1 MWHPDSVQLLSLIL
15 YHADGRTR
23 LVDFR
28 PGQLNIVTGESRTG
42 KGALLTIVDY
52 CLGRDSM
59 QVPAGPITDT
69 VAWYATLWQL
79 ESGQVFVARPA
90 PATGRATTQ
99 QAMLEFGTD
108 LQPPACHELRV
119 NTDSRTLRTQI
130 GRRIGIEE
138 NITDP
143 GPRAG
148 RQPLEANLA
157 HAVMLCLQSQNEIA
171 SSTAL
176 FHRQGERGI
185 PDALRDTIPYFL
197 GAVPRDQALKR
208 AQLREARHAMQRA
221 QAALQAAE
229 LAAQTIN
236 VELRALHAEARAAGL
251 VPDEGITDRIALI
264 RMLQGARTA
273 RQPDQHDPS
282 TDDVARQDR
291 YIALESRARTL
302 RADLQRVLAD
312 RALLLDQRN
321 EESDYEQS
329 LQLQAGRLTS
339 LNLIDFT
346 SGNGTA
352 SVPVCPACGQPTDEA
367 DPTPAALRS
376 SLDRLRGQ
384 LDNLAADRPS
394 QRSALAALDTQATAL
409 REELSSAETAL
420 NALQAADRVTSLTA
434 ADSRDFT
441 RGRIDAILARVDS
454 VDEGELRR
462 LHASADSAAA
472 TVAALEAE
480 LDDDEDR
487 EQLTSRLLIVGR
499 DMTTYAD
506 QLELEHSE
514 GSVRL
519 DLARLTVVTDTERGP
534 IPLERIGSAANWI
547 GYHLAT
553 HLALHRYLTRQNRP
567 VPRFLILDQPTQAH
581 YPSEVSLQSGIPE
594 NDADSAAVRRIFRL
608 LHDFAEEL
616 TPRFQIIVCDHA
628 NLPEPWFQDSV
639 VHNWRGGYKLI
650 PQDWLN

>member
-1 MWHPDSVQLLSLIL
+1 VQLLLVIL

-23 LVDFR
+23 LVEFR
-28 PGQLNIVTGESRTG
+28 PGELNIVTGESRTG

-69 VAWYATLWQL
+69 VVWYATLWQL
-79 ESGQVFVARPA
+79 ENGQVFVARPA
-90 PATGRATTQ
+90 PAAGRATTQ
-99 QAMLEFGTD
+99 QAMLEFGSD
-108 LQPPACHELRV
+108 LQPPGLHDLRV

-143 GPRAG
+143 GSGGG
-148 RQPLEANLA
+148 RQPLEANLG

-197 GAVPRDQALKR
+197 GAVPQDQALKR
-208 AQLREARHAMQRA
+208 AQLRAARHALQRA
-221 QAALQAAE
+221 QAALQTAE
-229 LAAQTIN
+229 QAAQTID
-236 VELRALHAEARAAGL
+236 VELRALYEEARAAGL
-251 VPDEGITDRIALI
+251 VPDRDITDRIVLV
-264 RMLQGARTA
+264 RTLQGARTA
-273 RQPDQHDPS
+273 RQPDQRPPS
-282 TDDVARQDR
+282 AGDVDRQDR
-291 YIALESRARTL
+291 YVALERRARTL
-302 RADLQRVLAD
+302 RADLQQILAD
-312 RALLLDQRN
+312 RALLLDQRD

-339 LNLIDFT
+339 LNLIEFA
-346 SGNGTA
+346 SGNGAA
-352 SVPVCPACGQPTDEA
+352 SAPACPACGQPTDET

-376 SLDRLRGQ
+376 RLNRLRGQ
-384 LDNLAADRPS
+384 LENLAADRPS
-394 QRSALAALDTQATAL
+394 QRNALLNLDAQAAAL
-409 REELSSAETAL
+409 REELASAETAL
-420 NALQAADRVTSLTA
+420 NALQAADRVTDLA
-434 ADSRDFT
+434 EADSRDFT
-441 RGRIDAILARVDS
+441 RGRIDAILARVVS
-454 VDEGELRR
+454 VDESQFQRLR
-462 LHASADSAAA
+462 ATADSAAA
-472 TVAALEAE
+472 TVTALEAE

-487 EQLTSRLLIVGR
+487 EQLTSRLVIVGR
-499 DMTTYAD
+499 DMTSYAD
-506 QLELEHSE
+506 RLELEHSE

-567 VPRFLILDQPTQAH
+567 VPRFLLLDQPTQAH

-594 NDADSAAVRRIFRL
+594 NDTDSAAVRRIFRL
-608 LHDFAEEL
+608 LYDFAEEL
-616 TPRFQIIVCDHA
+616 TPRFQVIVCDHA
-628 NLPEPWFQDSV
+628 NLPEPWFQAAV
-639 VHNWRGGYKLI
+639 RHNWRGGRKLI

>member
-1 MWHPDSVQLLSLIL
+1 MQLLSLIL

-23 LVDFR
+23 PVDFR

-157 HAVMLCLQSQNEIA
+157 HAVLLCLQSQNEIA

-197 GAVPRDQALKR
+197 GAVPRGQALKR

-251 VPDEGITDRIALI
+251 VPDEDITDRIALI

-282 TDDVARQDR
+282 TSDVARQDR

-352 SVPVCPACGQPTDEA
+352 SVPACPACGQPTDEA

-384 LDNLAADRPS
+384 LENLAADRPS
-394 QRSALAALDTQATAL
+394 QRSALQALDTQATAL
-409 REELSSAETAL
+409 REELSSAEAAL

-454 VDEGELRR
+454 VDEGELQRMR
-462 LHASADSAAA
+462 ASADSAAA

>member
-1 MWHPDSVQLLSLIL
+1 VWHPYSVQLLLLIL

-23 LVDFR
+23 LVEFR

-59 QVPAGPITDT
+59 QVPTGPITDT

-79 ESGQVFVARPA
+79 ENGQVFIARPA
-90 PATGRATTQ
+90 PAAGRATTQ
-99 QAMLEFGTD
+99 QAMLEFGSD
-108 LQPPACHELRV
+108 LQPPALGDLRV

-143 GPRAG
+143 GPRSG

-171 SSTAL
+171 SSTVL
-176 FHRQGERGI
+176 FHRQGERGV

-197 GAVPRDQALKR
+197 GAVPQDQALKR
-208 AQLREARHAMQRA
+208 AQLREARHASQRT

-229 LAAQTIN
+229 LAARTID
-236 VELRALHAEARAAGL
+236 VELRALYAEARAAGL
-251 VPDEGITDRIALI
+251 VPDEDITDRIVLVQT
-264 RMLQGARTA
+264 LQGARTA
-273 RQPDQHDPS
+273 RQPDQRLPS
-282 TDDVARQDR
+282 VGDVARQDR
-291 YIALESRARTL
+291 YVALEYRARTL
-302 RADLQRVLAD
+302 RADLQRVLDD

-329 LQLQAGRLTS
+329 LQLQASRLTS

-346 SGNGTA
+346 SGNGIAEA
-352 SVPVCPACGQPTDEA
+352 SACPACGQPTDEA

-384 LDNLAADRPS
+384 LENLAADRPS
-394 QRSALAALDTQATAL
+394 QRSALQALDAQATAF
-409 REELSSAETAL
+409 REELASAEAAL
-420 NALQAADRVTSLTA
+420 NALQGADRVTNLTA

-441 RGRIDAILARVDS
+441 RGRIDAILARVES
-454 VDEGELRR
+454 VDRGELRR
-462 LHASADSAAA
+462 LRASVDSAAA

-499 DMTTYAD
+499 DMTAFAD

-608 LHDFAEEL
+608 LYDFAEEL
-616 TPRFQIIVCDHA
+616 APRFQVIVCDHA
-628 NLPEPWFQDSV
+628 NLPEPWFQASV
-639 VHNWRGGYKLI
+639 RHNWRSGRKLI

>member
-1 MWHPDSVQLLSLIL
+1 VQLLLVIL

-23 LVDFR
+23 PVEFT
-28 PGQLNIVTGESRTG
+28 PGELNIVTGESRTG

-79 ESGQVFVARPA
+79 ESGQVFIARPA
-90 PATGRATTQ
+90 PAPGRATTQ
-99 QAMLEFGTD
+99 QAMLEFGSD
-108 LQPPACHELRV
+108 LQPPALRDLRV

-143 GPRAG
+143 DPRAG

-171 SSTAL
+171 SSTTL

-197 GAVPRDQALKR
+197 GAVPQDQALKR
-208 AQLREARHAMQRA
+208 AQLRAARHALQRA
-221 QAALQAAE
+221 QAALQTAE
-229 LAAQTIN
+229 LAAQTID
-236 VELRALHAEARAAGL
+236 VELRALYEEARAAGL
-251 VPDEGITDRIALI
+251 VPDQGIADRNTVIGT
-264 RMLQGARTA
+264 LQAARIG
-273 RQPDQHDPS
+273 RQPDQLAPR
-282 TDDVARQDR
+282 TDDIARQDR
-291 YIALESRARTL
+291 YVALESRARAL
-302 RADLQRVLAD
+302 RADLDRVLSD
-312 RALLLDQRN
+312 RALLLDQRS
-321 EESDYEQS
+321 EESGYEQS

-339 LNLIDFT
+339 LNLIDFP

-352 SVPVCPACGQPTDEA
+352 NEPACPACGQPTDGA
-367 DPTPAALRS
+367 DATPAALRS
-376 SLDRLRGQ
+376 SLNRLRGQ
-384 LDNLAADRPS
+384 LENLAADRPS
-394 QRSALAALDTQATAL
+394 QRSALQDLNSRATAL
-409 REELSSAETAL
+409 REELSSAESAL
-420 NALQAADRVTSLTA
+420 ISLQAADRVTNLTA
-434 ADSRDFT
+434 GDSRDFT

-462 LHASADSAAA
+462 LRASADSAAA

-480 LDDDEDR
+480 LNDDEDR

-499 DMTTYAD
+499 DMTTYAG

-514 GSVRL
+514 SSVRV

-581 YPSEVSLQSGIPE
+581 YPSEVSLQSGLPE
-594 NDADSAAVRRIFRL
+594 NDADRAAVHRIFRL
-608 LHDFAEEL
+608 LHDFAAEL
-616 TPRFQIIVCDHA
+616 APRFQIIVCDHA
-628 NLPEPWFQDSV
+628 NLPETWFQDSIA
-639 VHNWRGGYKLI
+639 HNWRDGRKLI

>member
-1 MWHPDSVQLLSLIL
+1 ML
-15 YHADGRTR
+15 
-23 LVDFR
+23 
-28 PGQLNIVTGESRTG
+28 TG

-157 HAVMLCLQSQNEIA
+157 HAVLLCLQSQNEIA

-197 GAVPRDQALKR
+197 GAVPRGQALKR

-251 VPDEGITDRIALI
+251 VPDEDITDRIALI

-282 TDDVARQDR
+282 TSDVARQDR

-352 SVPVCPACGQPTDEA
+352 SVPACPACGQPTDEA

-384 LDNLAADRPS
+384 LENLAADRPS
-394 QRSALAALDTQATAL
+394 QRSALQALDTQATAL
-409 REELSSAETAL
+409 REELSSAEAAL

-454 VDEGELRR
+454 VDEGELQRMR
-462 LHASADSAAA
+462 ASADSAAA

>member
-1 MWHPDSVQLLSLIL
+1 VQLLSLIL

>member
-1 MWHPDSVQLLSLIL
+1 VQLLSLIL
-15 YHADGRTR
+15 YNKDGRTR
-23 LVDFR
+23 PVEFK

-42 KGALLTIVDY
+42 KGALLTVVDY

-79 ESGQVFVARPA
+79 EGGQVFVARPA
-90 PATGRATTQ
+90 PASGHATTQ
-99 QAMLEFGTD
+99 QAMLEFGSD
-108 LQPPACHELRV
+108 LQVPALRDLKV
-119 NTDSRTLRTQI
+119 NTDSRTLRAQI

-138 NITDP
+138 NVTDP
-143 GPRAG
+143 DPRTG

-157 HAVMLCLQSQNEIA
+157 HAVMLCLQSQNEIS

-185 PDALRDTIPYFL
+185 QDALRDTIPYFL
-197 GAVPRDQALKR
+197 GAVPRNQALKR
-208 AQLREARHAMQRA
+208 AQLRGARQSLQRA
-221 QAALQAAE
+221 EAELRTAE
-229 LAAQTIN
+229 LAAQTID
-236 VELRALHAEARAAGL
+236 VELRALHYEARAAGL
-251 VPDEGITDRIALI
+251 MPDEDITDRVVLI
-264 RMLQGARTA
+264 RTLQGARTA
-273 RQPDQHDPS
+273 RQPEQQPPS
-282 TDDVARQDR
+282 TDNPTRQDR
-291 YIALESRARTL
+291 YIALEGQARRL
-302 RADLQRVLAD
+302 RRDLQQVLAD

-329 LQLQAGRLTS
+329 LQLQAGRLAS
-339 LNLIDFT
+339 LNLLEFAAGD
-346 SGNGTA
+346 GTTRTPA
-352 SVPVCPACGQPTDEA
+352 CPACGQPTDEA

-376 SLDRLRGQ
+376 SLDHLRSQ
-384 LDNLAADRPS
+384 LENLATARPS
-394 QRSALAALDTQATAL
+394 QRNALAALDAQTAALRDELASTQA
-409 REELSSAETAL
+409 AL
-420 NALQAADRVTSLTA
+420 NALQVADRVTDLTA

-441 RGRIDAILARVDS
+441 RGRIDAILTRVNA
-454 VDEGELRR
+454 VDDRELQR
-462 LHASADSAAA
+462 LRANAERAAA

-499 DMTTYAD
+499 DMTAYAER
-506 QLELEHSE
+506 LELEHSE

-534 IPLERIGSAANWI
+534 IPLARIGSAANWI

-594 NDADSAAVRRIFRL
+594 NDADRAAVHRMFQL
-608 LHDFAEEL
+608 LYDVAEEL
-616 TPRFQIIVCDHA
+616 TPQFQIIVCDHA
-628 NLPEPWFQDSV
+628 NLPEQWFQDSV
-639 VHNWRGGYKLI
+639 AHNWRDGRKLI
-650 PQDWLN
+650 PQDWLS